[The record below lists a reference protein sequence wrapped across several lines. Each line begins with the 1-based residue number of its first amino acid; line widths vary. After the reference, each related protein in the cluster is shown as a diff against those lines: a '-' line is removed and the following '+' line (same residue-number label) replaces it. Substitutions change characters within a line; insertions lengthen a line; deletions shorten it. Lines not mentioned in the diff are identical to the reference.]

1 MLRARTW
8 RFIERSR
15 SGLSAGLAAGPDAE
29 RGAGVVIVLGMI
41 GAAIALF
48 ICSVS
53 LANLTWVQLK
63 LQHTAET
70 AAIDSANA
78 LRGLSTGY
86 PCQVAEQISS
96 ENMAKLESCR
106 IVGFGVF
113 IKVRSDAL
121 GIVLSAKA
129 LAGVE

>member
-1 MLRARTW
+1 MFNGKAILPEGKSST
-8 RFIERSR
+8 IGCEH
-15 SGLSAGLAAGPDAE
+15 
-29 RGAGVVIVLGMI
+29 GAGVVMVLGMI

-63 LQHTAET
+63 LQQTAET

-86 PCQVAEQISS
+86 PCEVAEQIST
-96 ENMAKLESCR
+96 ENMANLESCR
-106 IVGFGVF
+106 IVGFGVL
-113 IKVRSDAL
+113 IQVRSEAL

-129 LAGVE
+129 LAGAE